1 MSTKVAILGGGAM
14 GTACA
19 VVLAE
24 KPDVD
29 VLLWTR
35 CPEKARQIEETRE
48 NVQHLPGISISD
60 RVRVTADLEEA
71 VRGADILVLAIPSA
85 YLRES
90 LVGFAPKITSK
101 TPVVSV
107 VKGLENGTFLRPS
120 ELIRDVLGSRTV
132 LSLSGPSHAEEIA
145 RRLPASLVAAS
156 DDREFA
162 TWIQEL
168 ASTDRFRVY
177 TNQDLVGVELGGALK
192 NDIAI
197 AAGICDGFK
206 YGDNAKSA
214 LITRGQVEM
223 TRFGVAMGAETKTFY
238 GLSGIGD
245 LMTTCFSKF
254 SRNRRVGHCLGEGQT
269 LEEILK
275 NLNGVSEGV
284 SSARPVLGL
293 AEKHGIEMPITR
305 EVCQALFHGKTPEDA
320 TNSLMSRPTQSED

>member
-192 NDIAI
+192 NVIAI

-223 TRFGVAMGAETKTFY
+223 TRFGGP
-238 GLSGIGD
+238 
-245 LMTTCFSKF
+245 
-254 SRNRRVGHCLGEGQT
+254 
-269 LEEILK
+269 
-275 NLNGVSEGV
+275 
-284 SSARPVLGL
+284 SSLRS
-293 AEKHGIEMPITR
+293 
-305 EVCQALFHGKTPEDA
+305 C
-320 TNSLMSRPTQSED
+320 